1 MIRKR
6 LTDDTGSGAGHARQ
20 RDIDAAVRQV
30 IRVAYLPIVEG
41 VPASAVSAFAT
52 DRLEMR
58 T

>member
-1 MIRKR
+1 MAWPRRYCLVAPFLSELIRAADR
-6 LTDDTGSGAGHARQ
+6 SGG
-20 RDIDAAVRQV
+20 
-30 IRVAYLPIVEG
+30 IRVAYLPIVDG